1 MKFAINLIFLYNR
14 KGDSMSNSNKTAK
27 EALHN
32 YKDRT
37 GQKYGRLLAIKYLYT
52 NKRKKAVWL
61 CKCECG
67 KYIEVPSDNLAIGN
81 TKSCGCLHSDMSK
94 EKIKKI
100 IENQTKYK
108 KPHQKHIITVFNQIK
123 TRCYNE
129 NCKAYKNYG
138 GRGIK
143 VCDKWL
149 DNPNSFYEWSINN
162 GYKKG
167 LSIDRI
173 DVNKDYEPNN
183 CRWITNLEQ
192 QNNKRNNKY
201 LEFNGEKHTYAEW
214 SRIFN
219 IPTATISDRVR
230 RGFTIEKILN
240 TNYKKR
246 I

>member
-27 EALHN
+27 EALHY

-173 DVNKDYEPNN
+173 DVNGNYDPNN
-183 CRWITNLEQ
+183 CRWATYMEQ
-192 QNNKRNNKY
+192 GNNKRNNIIVEYAGKIFT
-201 LEFNGEKHTYAEW
+201 LAELCRTYNLSYNTTRKKLRKGKSIVE
-214 SRIFN
+214 I
-219 IPTATISDRVR
+219 
-230 RGFTIEKILN
+230 IEG
-240 TNYKKR
+240 
-246 I
+246 